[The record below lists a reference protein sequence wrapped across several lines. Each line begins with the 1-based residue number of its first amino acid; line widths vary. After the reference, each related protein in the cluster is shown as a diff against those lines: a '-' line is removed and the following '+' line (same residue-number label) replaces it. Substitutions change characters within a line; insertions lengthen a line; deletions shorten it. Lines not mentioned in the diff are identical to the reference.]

1 MNENKR
7 KIMIIGVGGIGSYLA
22 PLLKKVGIYSMY
34 LADPDIVE
42 DKNLLYQNFSKATV
56 GQKKVDSLSGI
67 SVGHVR
73 SPYNILT
80 DAQIKGSKSD
90 LVVCCADNLDI
101 RRLLYRQGFQ
111 DDAKV
116 KWLDLRA
123 QGRNGALISYL
134 TDPKF
139 SDMFLQGPDG
149 SFSCQ
154 GDQEK
159 ITPETVHFTHVAV
172 AGMAA
177 QWIQRWFNGEEVK
190 DKMVINI

>member
-1 MNENKR
+1 
-7 KIMIIGVGGIGSYLA
+7 
-22 PLLKKVGIYSMY
+22 MY

-111 DDAKV
+111 DDVKV
-116 KWLDLRA
+116 KWLR
-123 QGRNGALISYL
+123 G
-134 TDPKF
+134 
-139 SDMFLQGPDG
+139 
-149 SFSCQ
+149 
-154 GDQEK
+154 
-159 ITPETVHFTHVAV
+159 
-172 AGMAA
+172 
-177 QWIQRWFNGEEVK
+177 
-190 DKMVINI
+190 